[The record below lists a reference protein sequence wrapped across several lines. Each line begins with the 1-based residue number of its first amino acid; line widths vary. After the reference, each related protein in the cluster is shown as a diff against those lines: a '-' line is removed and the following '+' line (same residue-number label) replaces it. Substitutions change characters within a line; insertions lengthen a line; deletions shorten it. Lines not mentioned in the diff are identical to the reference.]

1 MILTGGGRGNRPGD
15 GIGFAMSLI
24 MITAYFLSGIPQK
37 LYALADPPAGMFIA
51 WVPMMIASFLLTK
64 LVAEPIYKKFAA
76 AVGEQKAK
84 KIDFVTGIIFAVL
97 MFVLFFLAVR
107 KGNPFTTT
115 YLF

>member
-1 MILTGGGRGNRPGD
+1 MGGRRGNRPGD
-15 GIGFAMSLI
+15 GIGFAMSII

-37 LYALADPPAGMFIA
+37 LYALGDHQVGMLIA
-51 WVPMMIASFLLTK
+51 WIPVMIASFLLTK
-64 LVAEPIYKKFAA
+64 FIAEPIYRKFAA